1 MIKRSVRR
9 LLDYLRM
16 KIYYPHI
23 MDSYVQSPKLVHK
36 NARVQ
41 FSNISGKVQVGS
53 NSVINKVDMYGEVEI
68 GSNTTI
74 NGPNSEIHTLLH
86 AVNIG
91 NFCSIASNTS
101 IRDHNHNLKSC
112 TSYFIKHH
120 VLGGN
125 YGDDVVSK
133 GPVVI
138 KNDVWIGTQTV
149 ILSGV
154 TIGNGAVIGAN
165 TVVDKDIPPYAIAV
179 GSPAKVIK
187 YRFDEEIIEKL
198 LEIQWWKWSID
209 RIRRNH
215 GLFEGDLTV
224 DKINNIV
231 D

>member
-1 MIKRSVRR
+1 MIKRAVRP
-9 LLDYLRM
+9 LINYLRM
-16 KIYYPHI
+16 KISYPYI
-23 MDSYVQSPKLVHK
+23 KDSYVQSPRLIHPD
-36 NARVQ
+36 ARVQ
-41 FSNISGKVQVGS
+41 FSNISGKVKVGS
-53 NSVINKVDMYGEVEI
+53 KCVINKMDIYGEVEI
-68 GSNTTI
+68 GNNTVI

-86 AVNIG
+86 PVNIG
-91 NFCSIASNTS
+91 SFCSIAGNTS
-101 IRDHNHNLKSC
+101 IRDHNHNFKSC

-120 VLGGN
+120 VLGGK

-138 KNDVWIGTQTV
+138 KNDVWIATQTV

-165 TVVDKDIPPYAIAV
+165 SVVDKDIPPYAIAV

-198 LEIQWWKWSID
+198 LEIQWWKWPLD

-215 GLFEGDLTV
+215 GLFEGDLTI